1 MVQCKARVL
10 AIFEGWC
17 GFGMVGKALSP
28 LAPLC
33 KGELLLQCE
42 ALPTIEGLL
51 TEVSEKRKGCGRKAI
66 TPVVARIFSGDSTS
80 PLTREARIWCEAK
93 ALLLYQNDNE
103 RIYHAKKCIN
113 YAESSIN
120 RNPFLPPLEKGEVAR
135 LIQIFRLLYSIQIVL
150 PLQF

>member
-1 MVQCKARVL
+1 MVLSVGR
-10 AIFEGWC
+10 C
-17 GFGMVGKALSP
+17 GFGMIGKALSP

-113 YAESSIN
+113 YAESGIN

-135 LIQIFRLLYSIQIVL
+135 LIIFFGLLYSIQIVL

>member
-1 MVQCKARVL
+1 MVLSVGR
-10 AIFEGWC
+10 C
-17 GFGMVGKALSP
+17 GFGMIGKALSP

-80 PLTREARIWCEAK
+80 PLTRDGHGCPKLNAQSFARM
-93 ALLLYQNDNE
+93 
-103 RIYHAKKCIN
+103 
-113 YAESSIN
+113 
-120 RNPFLPPLEKGEVAR
+120 RNQQSVHMAR
-135 LIQIFRLLYSIQIVL
+135 GIVL
-150 PLQF
+150 FVGQHFSGSLFEWVHLSI

>member
-1 MVQCKARVL
+1 
-10 AIFEGWC
+10 
-17 GFGMVGKALSP
+17 MVGKAPSP

-80 PLTREARIWCEAK
+80 PLTREARVMVRGEAMDV
-93 ALLLYQNDNE
+93 LLRRLWEWRGLVQRE
-103 RIYHAKKCIN
+103 GRACI
-113 YAESSIN
+113 
-120 RNPFLPPLEKGEVAR
+120 V
-135 LIQIFRLLYSIQIVL
+135 
-150 PLQF
+150 